1 MKAQNK
7 NSDRRRFLIATAILA
22 TGVPIVQEVS
32 AVKKFTPASPIG
44 DNEGDLCTPKSLFS
58 NMEDWVNRS
67 GNDKYYYG
75 IEAVRIKQSTK
86 NPEDPIQDNVVSYLE
101 AYEFAYN
108 PKEKIFQGDLEQV
121 FSDRNIGSQ
130 RFDKNKKDIMNLKFT
145 RDGKIRFTLKTW
157 GNYSA
162 VFEPQ
167 CKRGTL
173 FGYDPDGLFWVI
185 NFTQKLSAG

>member
-1 MKAQNK
+1 MKTQNK
-7 NSDRRRFLIATAILA
+7 NTNRREFLIGVATLA
-22 TGVPIVQEVS
+22 TGIPVLQGVS
-32 AVKKFTPASPIG
+32 ALQKFTPVSPIG
-44 DNEGDLCTPKSLFS
+44 DGEGDSCTPKSLFS
-58 NMEDWVNRS
+58 NMEDWVNHS

-86 NPEDPIQDNVVSYLE
+86 PGYPIQDNVVSYLE
-101 AYEFAYN
+101 AYEFTYN
-108 PKEKIFQGDLEQV
+108 SKEKFFQGDLEQV

-145 RDGKIRFTLKTW
+145 RDGKIKFTLKTW

-162 VFEPQ
+162 FFEPQ

-173 FGYDPDGLFWVI
+173 YGHDPDGLFWVI